1 MKNWILLVA
10 ILVTAGCAGSGQ
22 STSGEAVAE
31 AEGDTELVC
40 RRVKKVGSNFTETVC
55 RTRREM
61 DADQADAQQRLQ
73 QQRQRNATGGTI
85 SSGG

>member
-1 MKNWILLVA
+1 MKKLLLLLA
-10 ILVTAGCAGSGQ
+10 ALTFTGCAGSGDT
-22 STSGEAVAE
+22 TSGEAVAE

-40 RRVKKVGSNFTETVC
+40 RRVKKVGSNFSETVC

-61 DADQADAQQRLQ
+61 EADRADAEQGIRR
-73 QQRQRNATGGTI
+73 QRQQNATGGTI